1 MTSAYTINQI
11 KKTLSTL
18 EQDDLVNICLRMAKY
33 KKDNKEL
40 LGYLLYESSD
50 EAGYLEKTIAEIDEL
65 FDNLIDNGSY
75 KYMKQ
80 IRKISRMI
88 SKPMKY
94 SGLPAT
100 QIEILIYFA
109 QKLQAL
115 LKRKRSLTA
124 LQNLYMQQLKKIDTT
139 LKKLHEDIQYDYL
152 KSIEALQQ
160 F

>member
-11 KKTLSTL
+11 KKTLSSL
-18 EQDDLVNICLRMAKY
+18 EQEDLVAICLRMAKY

-50 EAGYLEKTIAEIDEL
+50 EAGYIEKTIAEIDEM
-65 FDNLIDNGSY
+65 FDALIENGSY

-80 IRKISRMI
+80 IRKISRTI

-94 SGLPAT
+94 SGQPAT

-109 QKLQAL
+109 QKLQSL
-115 LKRKRSLTA
+115 LKRKHTLTA
-124 LQNLYMQQLKKIDTT
+124 LQNLYLQQLKKIDTI
-139 LKKLHEDIQYDYL
+139 LKKLHEDIQYDYI
-152 KSIEALQQ
+152 KNIESLQLY
-160 F
+160 